1 VLSVR
6 TAHDIVAASIREHL
20 ELAGSLSAEAGEVI
34 VAASEAMVRCLENG
48 GTVFWCGNGGS
59 AADCQ
64 HMAAEL
70 VGRFKRERR
79 ALSSQALTT
88 DSSALTA
95 IGNDFGYAEVFSRQL
110 EARGRKGDLL
120 VAISTSGR
128 SENVRRAAS
137 KAREMGITTF
147 ALLGGDGGPLRAE
160 CDLSLVVSSRETAR
174 IQEIHLMVEHILC
187 DLVDQR
193 FA

>member
-1 VLSVR
+1 LTGEAAR
-6 TAHDIVAASIREHL
+6 DLVAAALRDHL
-20 ELAGSLSAEAGEVI
+20 QLAGQLQAAMAEL
-34 VAASEAMVRCLENG
+34 VAASEAMVRCLERG

-95 IGNDFGYAEVFSRQL
+95 IGNDFGFAEVFSRQL
-110 EARGRKGDLL
+110 EARGKKGDVL

-128 SENVRRAAS
+128 SENVRRAVT
-137 KAREMGITTF
+137 KARDMGITTI
-147 ALLGGDGGPLRAE
+147 ALLGGDGGPLRSE
-160 CDLSLVVSSRETAR
+160 CDLSLVVPSRETAR
-174 IQEIHLMVEHILC
+174 VQEMHLLLEHILC

>member
-1 VLSVR
+1 MLTEEAAR
-6 TAHDIVAASIREHL
+6 DLVAASIRDHL
-20 ELAGSLSAEAGEVI
+20 QLAGGLSAAAGQV
-34 VAASEAMVRCLENG
+34 VAASQAMIRCLEGG

-79 ALSSQALTT
+79 PLSSQALTT

-95 IGNDFGYAEVFSRQL
+95 IANDFGYAEVFSRQL
-110 EARGRKGDLL
+110 EARGRPGDVL

-128 SENVRRAAS
+128 SENVRRAVTQ
-137 KAREMGITTF
+137 ARLMGITTI
-147 ALLGGDGGPLRAE
+147 ALLGGDGGPLRSE
-160 CDLSLVVSSRETAR
+160 CDLSLVVPSRDTAR
-174 IQEIHLMVEHILC
+174 IQEIHLMLEHILC